1 MDDSRSLG
9 RHERPC
15 SRVCFTA
22 SVRKWLSACRSGG
35 ASSLSAS
42 TSSGTRSEGYFSLHD
57 PDTPSPNSTQAT
69 KGILYLF
76 LEPPPCETVVSVSRM
91 TDVGERMISAAA
103 NTLRPLVKRLLAR
116 GVPFGHLEARLRELV
131 VEVADALGVQALGER
146 REAQTAQPPAT
157 SWLHRLLSE
166 APPATAGSLRLVV
179 PRSQA

>member
-1 MDDSRSLG
+1 CRS
-9 RHERPC
+9 
-15 SRVCFTA
+15 SA
-22 SVRKWLSACRSGG
+22 AWVRKGLSACRSGG

-103 NTLRPLVKRLLAR
+103 NPLRPLLQT
-116 GVPFGHLEARLRELV
+116 RLR
-131 VEVADALGVQALGER
+131 GHR
-146 REAQTAQPPAT
+146 REAGRESISTAQ
-157 SWLHRLLSE
+157 
-166 APPATAGSLRLVV
+166 GSFAVGE
-179 PRSQA
+179 